1 MSSTSTSTGNKAGTI
16 VVIDSGL
23 SSAWNSGNLVYQHDF
38 YDNDDNVTVSNAN
51 THGAMVTSEIAA
63 ADPNANIVMLKVMPD
78 DGSATSEATIEKALQ
93 WVVANADAYNVTA
106 VNLSLGG
113 GNQTSVTT
121 TSMSDE
127 LAALAAKR
135 VLTVAAAG
143 NSGDGGATQGVSSF
157 AADPNQICVS
167 ATTGSGDFPTWSQRS
182 PLLTDVCA
190 DGTDI
195 KLTNLA
201 GTAYA
206 ANGSS
211 FAAPTV
217 TAAVALAQQESMELT
232 GQRLTQQQFLDLA
245 KSTGT
250 AMGSTGYFEINTD
263 ALLAKIAQNATP
275 TPTAETSGTTVTVN
289 ASGAAAGGANAH
301 FKLLVDG
308 QKVGEATVGTASK
321 DFTFTT
327 NLTADQA
334 HKVQIQYDN
343 DGSVNGVDRN
353 LFVNKVTINGHAFAP
368 TDSAVTYDK
377 GALDGLDVAKG
388 QSSMWWGGTL
398 VVAAPA
404 GDFPAGNAAPVAT
417 AASTITVNASGNAAG
432 GVNAHF
438 NLLVDG
444 HKVGEGVAG
453 TTAKDF
459 TYTTNLTAD
468 QAHKV
473 QVQYDNDAVVNGQD
487 RTLFVNK
494 VTINGHAVAS
504 TASNVTYDKGALDGQ
519 DVVKGQ
525 SGMWWNG
532 TLQVAADKSWF
543 PSATAATATAQAE
556 DGQGAVYQHLVTQG
570 LETAAAHADDLAAA
584 SIDHTGAADLYGHLA
599 GMDHH
604 LDASHLHHYDAA

>member
-23 SSAWNSGNLVYQHDF
+23 SSAWNSGNLVYQYDF
-38 YDNDDNVTVSNAN
+38 HDNDDNVMVANAN
-51 THGAMVTSEIAA
+51 THGAMVTSQIVAA
-63 ADPNANIVMLKVMPD
+63 KPDADIVMLKVMPD

-135 VLTVAAAG
+135 VLTVAAGG
-143 NSGDGGATQGVSSF
+143 NAGDGGATQGVSSF

-167 ATTGSGDFPTWSQRS
+167 ATTGSGAFPTWSQRS

-195 KLTNLA
+195 TLTNLA
-201 GTAYA
+201 GTSYS

-250 AMGSTGYFEINTD
+250 AMGTSGYFEINTD
-263 ALLAKIAQNATP
+263 ALLARIAQTATP
-275 TPTAETSGTTVTVN
+275 TPTPTPSGEASGTTITVN
-289 ASGAAAGGANAH
+289 ASGTAAGGVNAH

-308 QKVGEATVGTASK
+308 RTVGEATVGTASK
-321 DFTFTT
+321 DYTFTT

-334 HKVQIQYDN
+334 HKVQVQYDN
-343 DGSVNGVDRN
+343 DGSVNGADRN
-353 LFVNKVTINGHAFAP
+353 LFVNTVTINGHAFAP

-377 GALDGLDVAKG
+377 GALDGKDVVAG
-388 QSSMWWGGTL
+388 QSALWWNGTL
-398 VVAAPA
+398 QVAAPA
-404 GDFPAGNAAPVAT
+404 GDFPAGNAAPVAS
-417 AASTITVNASGNAAG
+417 AASTITVNASGTAAG

-438 NLLVDG
+438 TLLVDG
-444 HKVGEGVAG
+444 KKIGEGVAG
-453 TTAKDF
+453 ATAKDF
-459 TYTTNLTAD
+459 TFRTDLTAD

-487 RTLFVNK
+487 RNLFVNT

-504 TASNVTYDKGALDGQ
+504 TAPNVTYDKGALNGL
-519 DVVKGQ
+519 DVAKGQ

-532 TLQVAADKSWF
+532 TLVVAADKSWF
-543 PSATAATATAQAE
+543 PSAATASAQAE
-556 DGQGAVYQHLVTQG
+556 SGQDAVYQHLVTQG
-570 LETAAAHADDLAAA
+570 LETAAHADNLAAA
-584 SIDHTGAADLYGHLA
+584 MVDHAGASELYGHLA
-599 GMDHH
+599 GVDHH
-604 LDASHLHHYDAA
+604 LDESHLHHYDA

>member
-1 MSSTSTSTGNKAGTI
+1 MANNTNAAGTI

-23 SSAWNSGNLVYQHDF
+23 SSSWNTGNLVYQYDF
-38 YDNDDNVTVSNAN
+38 YDNDGNVMVSNAN
-51 THGAMVTSEIAA
+51 THGAMVTSEIVK

-93 WVVANADAYNVTA
+93 WVIANGDAYNVTA

-135 VLTVAAAG
+135 ILTVAAAG

-182 PLLTDVCA
+182 PTLTDVCA

-195 KLTNLA
+195 RLTNLT
-201 GTAYA
+201 GQTYS

-217 TAAVALAQQESMELT
+217 TAALSLAQQQAMELT

-250 AMGSTGYFEINTD
+250 AMGSTGYFEIDTD
-263 ALLAKIAQNATP
+263 ALLAKLAQ
-275 TPTAETSGTTVTVN
+275 TAAPAPQTSGTTITVN
-289 ASGAAAGGANAH
+289 ASGAAAGGVNAH

-308 QKVGEATVGTASK
+308 QNVGEATVGTTAK
-321 DFTFTT
+321 DYSFTT

-343 DGSVNGVDRN
+343 DATVNGQDRN

-368 TDSAVTYDK
+368 TDAAVTYDK
-377 GALDGLDVAKG
+377 GALDGHDVVKG

-398 VVAAPA
+398 VVDAPA
-404 GDFPAGNAAPVAT
+404 GDFPVQTAAPA
-417 AASTITVNASGNAAG
+417 APASTITVNALGTAAG

-444 HKVGEGVAG
+444 QKVGEGVAG
-453 TTAKDF
+453 TSAKDF
-459 TYTTNLTAD
+459 TFTTNLTAD

-473 QVQYDNDAVVNGQD
+473 QVQYDNDAVINGQD
-487 RTLFVNK
+487 RSLIVNT

-504 TASNVTYDKGALDGQ
+504 TASNVTYDKGALDGK
-519 DVVKGQ
+519 DVVAGQ

-532 TLQVAADKSWF
+532 TLVVNADKSFF
-543 PSATAATATAQAE
+543 PTATATALAE
-556 DGQGAVYQHLVTQG
+556 DGQQNVYQHVAAQHG
-570 LETAAAHADDLAAA
+570 LDAASLQSDHASAAYDHAAAPYD
-584 SIDHTGAADLYGHLA
+584 HLA
-599 GMDHH
+599 GMADHHVDPLHH
-604 LDASHLHHYDAA
+604 LDAA

>member
-1 MSSTSTSTGNKAGTI
+1 MANNTNAAGTI

-23 SSAWNSGNLVYQHDF
+23 SSSWNTGNLVYQYDF
-38 YDNDDNVTVSNAN
+38 YDNDGNAMVSNAN
-51 THGAMVTSEIAA
+51 THGAMVTSEIAKA
-63 ADPNANIVMLKVMPD
+63 NPNANIVMLKVMPD

-93 WVVANADAYNVTA
+93 WVIANGDAYNVTA

-113 GNQTSVTT
+113 GNQTTVTT

-135 VLTVAAAG
+135 ILTVAAAG

-182 PLLTDVCA
+182 PTLTDVCA

-195 KLTNLA
+195 RLTNLA
-201 GTAYA
+201 GQTYS

-217 TAAVALAQQESMELT
+217 TAAVSLAQQQAMELT

-250 AMGSTGYFEINTD
+250 AMGTTGYFEIDTD
-263 ALLAKIAQNATP
+263 ALLAKLAQTATP
-275 TPTAETSGTTVTVN
+275 APQTSGATITVN
-289 ASGAAAGGANAH
+289 ASGAPAGGVNAH

-308 QKVGEATVGTASK
+308 RKVGEATVGTSAK
-321 DFTFTT
+321 DYSFTT

-343 DGSVNGVDRN
+343 DATVNGQDRN

-368 TDSAVTYDK
+368 TDAAVNYDK
-377 GALDGLDVAKG
+377 GALDGKDVVKG

-398 VVAAPA
+398 VVDAPA
-404 GDFPAGNAAPVAT
+404 GDFPVQTAAPV
-417 AASTITVNASGNAAG
+417 SSITVNALGTAAG

-438 NLLVDG
+438 KLLVDG
-444 HKVGEGVAG
+444 QKIGEGVAG
-453 TTAKDF
+453 TSAKDF
-459 TYTTNLTAD
+459 TFTTNLTAD

-473 QVQYDNDAVVNGQD
+473 QVQYDNDAVINGQD
-487 RTLFVNK
+487 RSLIVNK
-494 VTINGHAVAS
+494 VTINGHSVNATDS
-504 TASNVTYDKGALDGQ
+504 IVTYDKGALDGK
-519 DVVKGQ
+519 DVAKGQ

-532 TLQVAADKSWF
+532 TLVVNADKSWF
-543 PSATAATATAQAE
+543 PSATATALAE
-556 DGQGAVYQHLVTQG
+556 DGQQNVYQHVAAQQG
-570 LETAAAHADDLAAA
+570 LDAAALHTDHALATHEYAAAPYDHLAAGMA
-584 SIDHTGAADLYGHLA
+584 DHHAEPL
-599 GMDHH
+599 HH
-604 LDASHLHHYDAA
+604 LDAA